1 MAKIIIEIPKKDI
14 RKAAALFEKGLTDNQ
29 VDDLYSKDV
38 TFSLEELSEYI
49 GEEGKLAFCA
59 LFLSKTIE

>member
-1 MAKIIIEIPKKDI
+1 MAKIIIEISKKQI
-14 RKAAALFEKGLTDNQ
+14 RKTAALLDKDLTDNQ

-38 TFSLEELSEYI
+38 AFSLEELSEYI
-49 GEEGKLAFCA
+49 GEEGKLAFIL